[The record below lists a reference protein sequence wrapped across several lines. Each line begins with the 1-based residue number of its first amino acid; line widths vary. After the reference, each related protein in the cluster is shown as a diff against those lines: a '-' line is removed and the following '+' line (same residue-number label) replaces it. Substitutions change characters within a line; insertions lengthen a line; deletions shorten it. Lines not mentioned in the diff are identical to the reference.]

1 MSDDRITGYAAGILE
16 IALAEGQLER
26 VEAEL
31 FQIGQAVSSSPELYD
46 ALADPRLPADRKQAI
61 VTDLI
66 GSRASDLTV
75 SIASFVVTAG
85 RGQELGAIA
94 AALASGAAASRNK
107 EVATVRSAI
116 ALDDETVARLAAALG
131 KATGKEVDVK
141 VVVDPS
147 VVGGIVATVGD
158 TVIDGSVRSKLDS
171 LRAVLAR

>member
-16 IALAEGQLER
+16 IARAEGQLER

-31 FQIGQAVSSSPELYD
+31 FQIGQAVVSSPELYD
-46 ALADPRLPADRKQAI
+46 ALADPRVPGDRKQAI

-66 GSRASDLTV
+66 GGRASDLTV

-94 AALASGAAASRNK
+94 EALASGAAASRNK

-141 VVVDPS
+141 VVVDPN

-171 LRAVLAR
+171 LRAALAR